1 MVMDRPP
8 ATIRVACLG
17 GAYIQPGAQRF
28 LALLNEHPEVDLVAV
43 LCQGAGGRWIDR
55 WADLFRRRGLL
66 APLVLLMEG
75 LSLAAEWLRSP
86 ISMMRLHRAWAEVR
100 RKVEWF
106 PDLHAP
112 RAISRLKGF
121 SPDLAVIY
129 GGPLVKQEV
138 YSLPRLGT
146 LGIHHGR
153 VPAYRGKKT
162 TFWEMYYGESH
173 AGITIQQVGAG
184 IDTGD
189 VVGASEVAIGARSYG
204 SVWRE
209 VERVGCELFL
219 QAVLE
224 AHRGTLTRRPQEGL
238 LQKGKVFRQPT
249 PWQLLTL
256 RSHRRQILQQKA
268 GQ

>member
-1 MVMDRPP
+1 VVTGTGPG
-8 ATIRVACLG
+8 IRVACLG
-17 GAYIQPGAQRF
+17 GSYIQPGAQRF
-28 LALLNEHPEVDLVAV
+28 FVMLDDHPEVDLVAI
-43 LCQGAGGRWIDR
+43 LCQGPGGRWLDR
-55 WADLFRRRGLL
+55 WADLFRRRGWL
-66 APLVLLMEG
+66 APLVWLLEAGSMT
-75 LSLAAEWLRSP
+75 AEFLRSP
-86 ISMMRLHRAWAEVR
+86 AEALRLHQKWRRLR

-112 RAISRLKGF
+112 RAVSRLRDF
-121 SPDLAVIY
+121 APDLAVIY
-129 GGPLVKQEV
+129 GGPLLREQVF
-138 YSLPRLGT
+138 SLPRLGT

-153 VPAYRGKKT
+153 VPAYRGRKT

-224 AHRGTLTRRPQEGL
+224 AHRGSLTRRPHDGL

-256 RSHRRQILQQKA
+256 RLHRRRILQQKA
-268 GQ
+268 VQ